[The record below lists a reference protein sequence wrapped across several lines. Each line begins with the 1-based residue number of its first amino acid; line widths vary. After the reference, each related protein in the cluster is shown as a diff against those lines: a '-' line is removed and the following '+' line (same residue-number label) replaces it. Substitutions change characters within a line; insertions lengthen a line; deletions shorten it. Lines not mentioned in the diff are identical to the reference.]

1 MEVHKGLGSESRFSE
16 HGAQVTRLTS
26 SQQSLNL
33 RNSAG
38 KLQLCPHH
46 LQQNERWRCSEM
58 LRETRQL
65 RGHGG
70 ASPSHAQTLL
80 VKPMQAKM
88 SKQQWSVCKD
98 LCE

>member
-1 MEVHKGLGSESRFSE
+1 MEVHKGLGSESCFLA
-16 HGAQVTRLTS
+16 HGARVIRLTS

-46 LQQNERWRCSEM
+46 LQQNERDVEM
-58 LRETRQL
+58 LRETRQP

-88 SKQQWSVCKD
+88 SKQQCSVCKD